1 MMIFL
6 SSSFKKCLHLQSLG
20 STKSSIYQAA
30 EKTMLDASRFV
41 FTFAALR
48 LGEHRVPAAAVRN
61 TGPGASCAV
70 DVMSFFLGILQR
82 HAVDAGKITTSSIK
96 RHQASSGSLSALN
109 DVSLG
114 SDMQELLL
122 ALKAI
127 GVAFLGDGD
136 LDACRAL
143 IMR

>member
-1 MMIFL
+1 
-6 SSSFKKCLHLQSLG
+6 
-20 STKSSIYQAA
+20 
-30 EKTMLDASRFV
+30 MLDASRFV
-41 FTFAALR
+41 FTFAAFKLGDLR
-48 LGEHRVPAAAVRN
+48 SQTAGVRSP
-61 TGPGASCAV
+61 GPGAACAV

-82 HAVDAGKITTSSIK
+82 HAVEAGKVATSSIK
-96 RHQASSGSLSALN
+96 RHQASSGALSALN
-109 DVSLG
+109 DVGLG

>member
-1 MMIFL
+1 
-6 SSSFKKCLHLQSLG
+6 
-20 STKSSIYQAA
+20 
-30 EKTMLDASRFV
+30 MLDAARFV
-41 FTFAALR
+41 FTFAATKCAYVPV
-48 LGEHRVPAAAVRN
+48 GELPSHATAVPGP
-61 TGPGASCAV
+61 GPGASCAV

-82 HAVDAGKITTSSIK
+82 HAVEAGKVSVPSIK
-96 RHQASSGSLSALN
+96 RHQASSSTLSALN
-109 DVSLG
+109 DVGLG

-127 GVAFLGDGD
+127 GVAFLADGD